1 MTDEINELDKYQAME
16 LSNQASIK
24 PEVSVLTPNSE
35 PESLKPGKNVDQ
47 SPDVELVTSK
57 DENSNKEIKSK
68 KKKSTKKK
76 K

>member
-1 MTDEINELDKYQAME
+1 ME
-16 LSNQASIK
+16 LSSQATIK

-57 DENSNKEIKSK
+57 DENSNKEIKSRK
-68 KKKSTKKK
+68 RSLQRRRNKYM
-76 K
+76 